1 MTYEQIEKEFIEKG
15 ADLEH
20 DRWAKWQ
27 RYLHSKCFPHTVNSL
42 NSTTRQYEDI
52 PTGALV
58 IPRELR
64 NRWDRQIDTNYLELS
79 ELEKESDRVEARSY
93 IPLLKQSFIRYLQS
107 QVEHVN
113 AMVVNKPNKVALLN
127 KELPSTL
134 QTNYYNQAVGY
145 VDAIEDIVTYLE
157 AQIKELEV

>member
-1 MTYEQIEKEFIEKG
+1 MTYEQIEKQFDNAFASNYLIADEKII
-15 ADLEH
+15 DHMH
-20 DRWAKWQ
+20 DRIK
-27 RYLHSKCFPHTVNSL
+27 SF
-42 NSTTRQYEDI
+42 
-52 PTGALV
+52 
-58 IPRELR
+58 
-64 NRWDRQIDTNYLELS
+64 
-79 ELEKESDRVEARSY
+79 
-93 IPLLKQSFIRYLQS
+93 LKKSFIKYLQS

-113 AMVVNKPNKVALLN
+113 AMVVNKPNEVALLN